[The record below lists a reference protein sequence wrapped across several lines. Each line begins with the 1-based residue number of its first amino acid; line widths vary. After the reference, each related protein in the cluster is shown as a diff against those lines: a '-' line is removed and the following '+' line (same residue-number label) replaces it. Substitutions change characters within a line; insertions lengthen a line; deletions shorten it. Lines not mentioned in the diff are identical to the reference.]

1 MILNDIQNVCYSD
14 DEESGAKA
22 KDESR
27 KKGNA
32 KPAEGNKSKLSR
44 CIF

>member
-1 MILNDIQNVCYSD
+1 MILNDIQNVRFSD
-14 DEESGAKA
+14 DDESGAKA
-22 KDESR
+22 QDERR